1 MESSNNVVIDNYIQ
15 KSMNNDIDSQI
26 ECVRYFI
33 SYFKLTDKLKVDE
46 TFLKFFPDNLFR
58 LFSSMSEDRTN
69 VDNYDEMVFLLFNIF
84 IFIYRNHNCVGD
96 PKTRSFVNIFLK
108 LIKNRDKHE
117 AFPIEELLGFHQHLS
132 VI

>member
-1 MESSNNVVIDNYIQ
+1 
-15 KSMNNDIDSQI
+15 
-26 ECVRYFI
+26 
-33 SYFKLTDKLKVDE
+33 
-46 TFLKFFPDNLFR
+46 
-58 LFSSMSEDRTN
+58 MSEDRTN

-117 AFPIEELLGFHQHLS
+117 AFPIEELLDSINICLS
-132 VI
+132 YDVNKVLFINENGIPNLYIYFDISSTKTSVQFWKICHKVYKLDQRDYLIK